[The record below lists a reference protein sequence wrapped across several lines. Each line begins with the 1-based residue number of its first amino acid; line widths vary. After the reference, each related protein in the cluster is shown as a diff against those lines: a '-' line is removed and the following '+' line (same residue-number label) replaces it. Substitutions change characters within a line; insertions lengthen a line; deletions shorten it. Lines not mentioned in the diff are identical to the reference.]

1 MMKKTVLNWS
11 DLDSDLLSEI
21 IDRISCLRDFIIFG
35 AVCKSW
41 RSVASP
47 EKFNKSTK
55 VPWLLLDQK
64 EDDNCH
70 RKFFDLS
77 KEAVYSVNLPK
88 PLYKIQ
94 SSITG
99 IRKFCLS
106 YIFKREKCFL
116 CSKGWCLIV
125 EYKTQ
130 LSLLNPFSL
139 SRIDLPHPFYLSK
152 DFINNYNFIL
162 NFALSSSSSSSSD
175 FTTMILYHLSGAVSP
190 RLAFWKNGDR
200 NWTDIDLIFPSD
212 LIEMTYQNG
221 RYYAAH
227 LNDGPNGYV
236 IHEIDIQ
243 NSAFVSTRTKS
254 FSNLSMD
261 TFNPYP
267 FWIVGS
273 SRGLFMVTSEL
284 RFNLEIRGGSHPI
297 GLLDIDSYILQFI
310 VEEVD
315 FERGESKEVKDFGDE
330 ALFVGLESS
339 FFADVSK
346 ESKLKSNHIYFAEK
360 FQELWSYTRR
370 GAGVYSMM
378 DRSYKRLFTEADY
391 GYGSSQW
398 FEPRL

>member
-70 RKFFDLS
+70 
-77 KEAVYSVNLPK
+77 
-88 PLYKIQ
+88 
-94 SSITG
+94 
-99 IRKFCLS
+99 
-106 YIFKREKCFL
+106 
-116 CSKGWCLIV
+116 
-125 EYKTQ
+125 
-130 LSLLNPFSL
+130 
-139 SRIDLPHPFYLSK
+139 H
-152 DFINNYNFIL
+152 
-162 NFALSSSSSSSSD
+162 